1 MLKEKIMKLNTLFV
15 INAVVAVLFGL
26 GFILIPSQL
35 LSLYNV
41 DMNEAGIY
49 LARLLGA
56 AFLAFAIISWLVR
69 DSVGSHDQ
77 RAVVMAF
84 LIADILSFIVSL
96 TYQFQGI
103 ANAIG
108 WSTIVIYLLL
118 GLGFGYFYFRNPA
131 ST

>member
-35 LSLYNV
+35 LSLYDV

-56 AFLAFAIISWLVR
+56 AFLDFAIISWLVR

-84 LIADILSFIVSL
+84 
-96 TYQFQGI
+96 
-103 ANAIG
+103 
-108 WSTIVIYLLL
+108 
-118 GLGFGYFYFRNPA
+118 
-131 ST
+131 

>member
-35 LSLYNV
+35 LSLYDV

-84 LIADILSFIVSL
+84 
-96 TYQFQGI
+96 
-103 ANAIG
+103 
-108 WSTIVIYLLL
+108 
-118 GLGFGYFYFRNPA
+118 
-131 ST
+131 